1 MSLAKARSA
10 LRLGRLRDAAA
21 AAAQSRGFATG
32 GNPPS
37 KEKGYLVLE
46 DGTMFPG
53 ISFGAHKASA
63 GEAVFNTGMVG
74 YPESLTDPS
83 YRGQILTF
91 TYPSLGNYGVPA
103 QVNDE
108 LGLRKHFESDRVQVA
123 GVIVAEYSWEWSHW
137 NGVESLSDWLK
148 REGVPALTGI
158 DTRALTKKIREQG
171 AMLGKI
177 VFDQDLPFDDPNMR
191 NLVDEVSVKKP
202 VVYGTPGGFKVI
214 AVDCGIKANVI
225 RQLVGRGCEVTV
237 IPWDYDFVK
246 MLETKYDGLFIS
258 NGPGDPALLGPL
270 VKNVSTAIEIG
281 KPIFGICMGNHVL
294 ARAAGAETYKL
305 PFGNRGQNQPVVD
318 VNTSSAYITPQN
330 HGFAVNTSTLRPPW
344 RQLFYNANDFSNEGI
359 MCEGRPFYSVQ
370 FHPEARGGPY
380 DTDFLFDRFIQ
391 NMKEYKHSHR
401 VAHHIQPMK
410 KALILGSGGLQIGQA
425 GEFDYSGSQAIKSLL
440 TEGISTVLMNP
451 NIATVQTAKGLADRV
466 YFCPVNKEFVEKVI
480 EKEKPDS
487 LLLQFGGQT
496 ALNVGIELYTSG
508 ILKKHNVQVL
518 GTSVDTIIATED
530 RQIFKDKLDEIN
542 VGVAPSIAT
551 ENVEDSLAAAEK
563 LGFPVIVRVAFALG
577 GLGSGFAHNR
587 AEMEELCI
595 KAFAIAPQVL
605 VEKSVKGWKEVEY
618 EVVRDSYNNCV
629 TVCNMENFDPM
640 GIHTGE
646 SIVIAPSQTLTNEE
660 YHKLRLAA
668 IRVVQHLGIIGECNI
683 QYALDPNSENFF
695 VIEVNPRL
703 SRSSALASKAT
714 GYPLAAVAAKL
725 ALGHQL
731 PTIPNSITKTT
742 SACFEPSLDYLV
754 VKVPRWDLNKF
765 PGVDPHLGSAMKSV
779 GEVMAIGRNFEEAF
793 QKALRMVDTR
803 NPGFESIGSY
813 PNTPAGNAAI
823 DTELKAATDKR
834 VWAIAD
840 ALDRGYSADKIHD
853 MTKID
858 HWWLKKLENIR
869 NIRNQIRQIGSLN
882 GLHKSLLSQAKLYG
896 FSDKQIAS
904 YVGSNETEIRNYRKS
919 KGVIP
924 VAKQIDTLA
933 AEFPAQTNYLYMT
946 YGGAENDVTP
956 APGGV
961 AVLGS
966 GTYRIGSSVEF
977 DYGAV
982 SCIRTLRKLGETT
995 IMINYNPETV
1005 STDYDESD
1013 RLYFEELSLERVLD
1027 ITDYEQPKGVVVSV
1041 GGQQPQNLALPLYK
1055 AKVPILGTSPVMID
1069 NAEDRYKFSK
1079 LLDEISVKQP
1089 DWKELSTT
1097 SSAKEFAA
1105 RVGYPVLV
1113 RPSYVLSG
1121 AAMKVAYNDEQLT
1134 DYLAK
1139 AADVSQEHPV
1149 VITKFLLDAN
1159 EIELDAVA
1167 NKGRLVNWAVS
1178 EHIELAGV
1186 HSGDATLV
1194 FPSDQIPGDVQDK
1207 VRSIGAKIAKALQIS
1222 GPFNIQFLERNGELG
1237 VIECNLRSS
1246 RSFPFVSKC
1255 LDVDF
1260 IDTATRIFLGQSP
1273 EPDKRCEGTPPK
1285 LDHVSVKAPQ
1295 FSWVRLKDSDP
1306 VLGVEM
1312 SSTGEVACYGRD
1324 RYEAYL
1330 QAIISAGFK
1339 VPKRGVCVSG
1349 NLKKEHV
1356 PYIKKLLTLGL
1367 DIFGTPEVNKFLEK
1381 HQIPYKKLDL
1391 TLDPTGARHAF
1402 RFKHAD
1408 LLINFPFTEGSH
1420 PEMRKLRRHGVD
1432 MAIPV
1437 ITNERLFAMTVDS
1450 IERVGNN
1457 FTVLGWD
1464 EYHPQPVRQLKR
1476 VQSTVLKPRAP
1487 ELSGKRT
1494 AAH

>member
-1 MSLAKARSA
+1 
-10 LRLGRLRDAAA
+10 
-21 AAAQSRGFATG
+21 
-32 GNPPS
+32 
-37 KEKGYLVLE
+37 
-46 DGTMFPG
+46 MFPG
-53 ISFGAHKASA
+53 ISFGANKAIA

-103 QVNDE
+103 QTNDE
-108 LGLRKHFESDRVQVA
+108 LGLRKHFESDRIQVA

-148 REGVPALTGI
+148 REGIPGLTGI

-177 VFDQDLPFDDPNMR
+177 VFDQDVPFDDPNLR

-202 VVYGTPGGFKVI
+202 VVYGPPGGFKVI

-225 RQLVGRGCEVTV
+225 RQLVERGCEVTV
-237 IPWDYDFVK
+237 VPWDYNFLE
-246 MLETKYDGLFIS
+246 MLEQRYDGLYIS

-270 VKNVSTAIEIG
+270 VENVTGAIELG

-330 HGFAVNTSTLRPPW
+330 HGFAVNTSSLRPPW

-359 MCEGRPFYSVQ
+359 VCEGRPFYSVQ

-391 NMKEYKHSHR
+391 HMKEFKHSGTVKHQIKP
-401 VAHHIQPMK
+401 VN

-440 TEGISTVLMNP
+440 TEGIHTVLMNP

-466 YFCPVNKEFVEKVI
+466 YFCPVTKEFVEKVI

-496 ALNVGIELYTSG
+496 ALNVGVELYQSG
-508 ILKKHNVQVL
+508 ILAKHNVQVL
-518 GTSVDTIIATED
+518 GTSVETIIATED

-542 VGVAPSIAT
+542 VGVAPSIAAET
-551 ENVEDSLAAAEK
+551 VEDSLVAAEK
-563 LGFPVIVRVAFALG
+563 LGYPVIVRVAFALG

-595 KAFAIAPQVL
+595 KAFAVAPQAL

-731 PTIPNSITKTT
+731 PSIPNSITKTT

-754 VKVPRWDLNKF
+754 VKIPRWDLNKF

-779 GEVMAIGRNFEEAF
+779 GEVMAIGRNFEEAL

-803 NPGFESIGSY
+803 NNGFEARAGKY
-813 PNTPAGNAAI
+813 PNNATGNAAI
-823 DTELKAATDKR
+823 EQELKAATDMR
-834 VWAIAD
+834 IWAIAE
-840 ALDRGYSADKIHD
+840 ALDRGISIDRIYELS
-853 MTKID
+853 KID
-858 HWWLKKLENIR
+858 HWWLKKLENIK
-869 NIRNQIRQIGSLN
+869 QIRDQLKSIGDLKN
-882 GLHKSLLSQAKLYG
+882 VQKSLLSQAKLYG
-896 FSDKQIAS
+896 FSDKQIGS
-904 YVGSNETEIRNYRKS
+904 YVGAPELEVREYRKA

-924 VAKQIDTLA
+924 VSKQIDTLA
-933 AEFPAQTNYLYMT
+933 AEFPAQTNYLYVT
-946 YGGAENDVTP
+946 YGGSENDVAP
-956 APGGV
+956 APGAV
-961 AVLGS
+961 TVLGS

-982 SCIRTLRKLGETT
+982 SCIRTLRNLGEKT

-1027 ITDYEQPKGVVVSV
+1027 IVDFEQPKGVVVSV

-1079 LLDEISVKQP
+1079 LLDEIGVKQP
-1089 DWKELSTT
+1089 EWKELTDT
-1097 SSAKEFAA
+1097 KEAKEFAN
-1105 RVGYPVLV
+1105 RVGYPCLV

-1121 AAMKVAYNDEQLT
+1121 AAMKVAYNDEQL
-1134 DYLAK
+1134 DEYLG
-1139 AADVSQEHPV
+1139 AAAEVSPEHPV
-1149 VITKFLLDAN
+1149 VMTKFLLGA
-1159 EIELDAVA
+1159 EEVELDAVA

-1178 EHIELAGV
+1178 EHIENAGV

-1194 FPSDQIPGDVQDK
+1194 FPSDKIAADIQAR
-1207 VRSIGAKIAKALQIS
+1207 VRGIGAKIAKALQIS
-1222 GPFNIQFLERNGELG
+1222 GPFNVQFLEKNGELG

-1260 IDTATRIFLGQSP
+1260 IETATRIFLGQNP
-1273 EPDKRCEGTPPK
+1273 EPDQRCEGTPPK
-1285 LDHVSVKAPQ
+1285 LNHVSVKAPQ
-1295 FSWVRLKDSDP
+1295 FSWVRLKGSDP

-1312 SSTGEVACYGRD
+1312 SSTGEVACYARD

-1339 VPKRGVCVSG
+1339 VPKKGVCFSG
-1349 NLKKEHV
+1349 NMRKEHI
-1356 PYIKKLLTLGL
+1356 PYIKKIQNMGL
-1367 DIFGTPEVNKFLEK
+1367 DIYATPETFSLLDKSS
-1381 HQIPYKKLDL
+1381 ISYKKLDM
-1391 TLDPTGARHAF
+1391 TLGDTGARNAF
-1402 RFKHAD
+1402 RFRNAD
-1408 LLINFPFTEGSH
+1408 LLVNFVFPEGKH
-1420 PEMRKLRRHGVD
+1420 EEMRTLRRHGID

-1450 IERVGNN
+1450 LEKVGNN
-1457 FTVLGWD
+1457 FTVVGWD
-1464 EYHPQPVRQLKR
+1464 ELHPQPAR
-1476 VQSTVLKPRAP
+1476 VHKKQAQQIVMKARAP
-1487 ELSGKRT
+1487 ESPAYRKVRGGK
-1494 AAH
+1494 H